1 MYAAIRTATWQLLT
15 ALGVLVA
22 VWITLAGTSAP
33 NAATPAGDPTLVGV
47 AGKPIA
53 ENDSTPA
60 AASSQSATSDAIVY
74 LSTTEAGGTGF
85 FVNPT
90 QLLTAAHVV
99 ESSDSI
105 GIRLASGQWTTGHVT
120 ARDRDLDVAVV
131 TLTGQETSASWLDW
145 QRAPTPDVTD
155 SVIVWG
161 YPHESQLV
169 GIGFNVTVAATTGIV
184 SAYRLRNDVAYL
196 QTDAAMN
203 PGNSGGPMT
212 RADGSVVGLNTFI
225 FSIGENDPEGI
236 NFALDLAQ
244 HRAQVQAL
252 LDAVVA
258 PPPPAS

>member
-22 VWITLAGTSAP
+22 VWIALASTSAS
-33 NAATPAGDPTLVGV
+33 NAATPVGDPALVAVG
-47 AGKPIA
+47 GQPIA
-53 ENDSTPA
+53 PNDSTPA

-105 GIRLASGQWTTGHVT
+105 GIRFASGLWTTGKVT

-131 TLTGQETSASWLDW
+131 TLIGQDTSANWLDW

-155 SVIVWG
+155 AVVVWG

-203 PGNSGGPMT
+203 PGNSGGPMAL
-212 RADGSVVGLNTFI
+212 ADGSVVGLNTFV
-225 FSIGENDPEGI
+225 FSIGEDDPEGI
-236 NFALDLAQ
+236 NFALDLAP
-244 HRAQVQAL
+244 HRERVQEL
-252 LDAVVA
+252 LAA
-258 PPPPAS
+258 TN